1 MQANRTATATDTRYQ
16 LVSKQEA
23 ITIATLTLDTA
34 KAHGMQLR
42 PTGAI
47 ADADVW
53 HLARI
58 EYADSDE
65 VYLAVHIWRSADG
78 NYYGSA
84 YPQPAALSPRYEL
97 TATDLRGAAAA
108 MADILAVHG
117 AYMVHAQRTTARDL
131 VSY

>member
-1 MQANRTATATDTRYQ
+1 MTTRTRTATDTRYQ
-16 LVSKQEA
+16 LVSRQEA
-23 ITIATLTLDTA
+23 LTIATLTLDTA

-58 EYADSDE
+58 EYTDADE

-78 NYYGSA
+78 VYHGSA

-97 TATDLRGAAAA
+97 SAADLRGAAAA
-108 MADILAVHG
+108 MAEILAGHG
-117 AYMVHAQRTTARDL
+117 AYMVHATRTHTTDL